1 MEVKD
6 IIRTYREKL
15 NLTMKQLA
23 NRVGV
28 SEGTISRWES
38 GKIENMRRDKIEKLA
53 NALHV
58 SPGYLMGWDSNVESK
73 QIDRK
78 TVKVPVLGRVAAGVP
93 IDAIEEIVDWEEI
106 PESMARG
113 GSYYGLQIKGHSMEP
128 TIKDGDTVIFRQQP
142 DAESGEIVIALINS
156 NEATCKR
163 LKKYDDSIA
172 LISINP
178 AFEPMVFTADQIADL
193 PVKIIG
199 KVVELIRKF

>member
-106 PESMARG
+106 P
-113 GSYYGLQIKGHSMEP
+113 
-128 TIKDGDTVIFRQQP
+128 
-142 DAESGEIVIALINS
+142 
-156 NEATCKR
+156 
-163 LKKYDDSIA
+163 
-172 LISINP
+172 
-178 AFEPMVFTADQIADL
+178 
-193 PVKIIG
+193 
-199 KVVELIRKF
+199 